1 VSFTLNL
8 LGDVRWRQ
16 RPVVGDRPQALL
28 AALAARGSRPVPA
41 SELIELVWGEEPPV
55 NGLKSLQV
63 LVSRTRSAC
72 GADVIVR
79 DGAGYRLGAAPGEVD
94 SVRLSELVR
103 DAAATLDQDAALAA
117 ERAHQAQ
124 ALADGL
130 SAVTGDGAGPLAELR
145 RAAAGDVDAA
155 RVIQARAASR
165 MGVHGAALP
174 ALQAACA
181 ERPDD
186 ESLLADLLRSEA
198 AVRGPAAALERYERY
213 RRGLRERLGTDPG
226 ELLRRAHRELLAL
239 DRPVRRGLRY
249 DATALIGRGGDLE
262 RLRALTAS
270 SRVVSIVGTGGL
282 GKTRLAHAIARDAAV
297 PVVHVA
303 ELAGV
308 SSADDVVGEVGSV
321 LGVRDSIQ
329 GRRVLTAEQRA
340 DVRGQLET
348 LPEIAPPKM

>member
-1 VSFTLNL
+1 MSFTLSL

-28 AALAARGSRPVPA
+28 AALAARGCRPVPA

-55 NGLKSLQV
+55 NGPKSLQV

-72 GADVIVR
+72 GAEVIAR

-94 SVRLSELVR
+94 SVRLSELVGQAV
-103 DAAATLDQDAALAA
+103 AALDQDAALAA
-117 ERAHQAQ
+117 ERARQAR

-130 SAVTGDGAGPLAELR
+130 PAVTGDSAGPLAKLR
-145 RAAAGDVDAA
+145 RAAAADVDAA
-155 RVIQARAASR
+155 RVIQARASSR
-165 MGVHGAALP
+165 MGAHGAALP
-174 ALQAACA
+174 ALEAACA
-181 ERPDD
+181 GRPDD

-249 DATALIGRGGDLE
+249 DATALIGRDGDLK

-270 SRVVSIVGTGGL
+270 SRVVSIVGPGGL

-297 PVVHVA
+297 PVVYVA

-308 SSADDVVGEVGSV
+308 SSADDVVGEVDPCSASATRFRAAGS
-321 LGVRDSIQ
+321 
-329 GRRVLTAEQRA
+329 
-340 DVRGQLET
+340 
-348 LPEIAPPKM
+348 